1 MTIYVDLIFFI
12 NFAYDFLLLLTVS
25 IILKRRRKL
34 RYYLTSA
41 FIGALSIFLLFID
54 LNEGLL
60 FILKVLTSIIMCL
73 IAFGFISFNYTINNL
88 IYLYMTSTILAGFLY
103 FLSNEF
109 SYKHEGL
116 IFFFK
121 GFSINYLL
129 LLIIAPVILGIYI
142 YTSKK
147 LKSTY
152 NQYYHIEIVFD
163 NIHIK
168 ALSLMDT
175 GNHLIDPLTK
185 KGVIIVNKKILKNVY
200 NIRSP
205 VYVVYKTIHDEGLMK
220 CFKPSYILLNN
231 HKIYNYLIGESVTK
245 FADGVD
251 CLLNVK
257 LMEDNYV

>member
-25 IILKRRRKL
+25 IILKRRRKI
-34 RYYLTSA
+34 RYYIAAAL
-41 FIGALSIFLLFID
+41 FGALSIFLLFI
-54 LNEGLL
+54 NINNILL
-60 FILKVLTSIIMCL
+60 FLLKVLVSIIMCL
-73 IAFGFISFNYTINNL
+73 IAFGFVSFNYLVNNL

-103 FLSNEF
+103 FLSNEL
-109 SYKHEGL
+109 SYKHEVL
-116 IFFFK
+116 IFF
-121 GFSINYLL
+121 
-129 LLIIAPVILGIYI
+129 IAPIILGIYI

-163 NIHIK
+163 NIHLK
-168 ALSLMDT
+168 LLSLMDT

-185 KGVIIVNKKILKNVY
+185 KGVIIVNKRHLKEIY

-205 VYVVYKTIHDEGLMK
+205 VFVIYKTVSSEGLMR

-231 HKIYNYLIGESVTK
+231 HKIYNYLIGESMTK

>member
-12 NFAYDFLLLLTVS
+12 NFAYDFLLILTVS
-25 IILKRRRKL
+25 IILKRKRKL
-34 RYYLTSA
+34 RNYILSA
-41 FIGALSIFLLFID
+41 LIGALSICLLFFNI
-54 LNEGLL
+54 NSILL
-60 FILKVLTSIIMCL
+60 FTLKFLTSVIMCL
-73 IAFGFISFNYTINNL
+73 IAFGFISINYTINNL
-88 IYLYMTSTILAGFLY
+88 AYLYMTSTILAGFLY
-103 FLSNEF
+103 FLNNEF

-116 IFFFK
+116 VFFFN
-121 GFSINYLL
+121 GLSINYIL
-129 LLIIAPVILGIYI
+129 LLIIAPIILVAYI

-163 NIHIK
+163 KVHLK

-175 GNHLIDPLTK
+175 GNHLIDPITK
-185 KGVIIVNKKILKNVY
+185 KGVIILNKRLLKEVY

-205 VYVVYKTIHDEGLMK
+205 VYVIYKTVADEGLMK

-231 HKIYNYLIGESVTK
+231 QKIYNYLIGESMTK

-251 CLLNVK
+251 CLLNAK
-257 LMEDNYV
+257 LMEENYV

>member
-34 RYYLTSA
+34 RYYTLA
-41 FIGALSIFLLFID
+41 AIFGALSIFLLFI
-54 LNEGLL
+54 NINNILL
-60 FILKVLTSIIMCL
+60 FLLKVLVSIIMCL
-73 IAFGFISFNYTINNL
+73 IAFGFVSSNYLVNNL

-103 FLSNEF
+103 FLSNEL

-121 GFSINYLL
+121 GLSVNYVL
-129 LLIIAPVILGIYI
+129 LLIIAPIILGVYI

-147 LKSTY
+147 MKSTY

-163 NIHIK
+163 DIHIK
-168 ALSLMDT
+168 ALSLLDT
-175 GNHLIDPLTK
+175 GNHLIDPITK
-185 KGVIIVNKKILKNVY
+185 KGVIIVNKKVLKDVY

-205 VYVVYKTIHDEGLMK
+205 VFVIYKTIREEGLMR

-231 HKIYNYLIGESVTK
+231 KKIYNYLIGESLTK